1 VTAGMGDVEVV
12 AQEAVTVRPGDTLIV
27 RVRPDIDPEQV
38 HGLRAALM
46 DRLPDIAV
54 LIVACEQLAAAKR

>member
-1 VTAGMGDVEVV
+1 MGDVEVV

-27 RVRPDIDPEQV
+27 RVSPDVNPEHLEQF
-38 HGLRAALM
+38 RAAFL

-54 LIVACEQLAAAKR
+54 LIIACEQLAAAKR

>member
-1 VTAGMGDVEVV
+1 MGDVEVV
-12 AQEAVTVRPGDTLIV
+12 AQEAVTVRPGDTLLV

-38 HGLRAALM
+38 HRLRAALM

-54 LIVACEQLAAAKR
+54 LIIACEQLAAAKR

>member
-12 AQEAVTVRPGDTLIV
+12 AQEALTVKPGDTLIV
-27 RVRPDIDPEQV
+27 RVSPHMNPEQ
-38 HGLRAALM
+38 LERFRAAFLE
-46 DRLPDIAV
+46 RLPDIAV